1 MSVRD
6 IIGRPERGVFAKI
19 AGDVE
24 SALVRRRRSGE
35 RGSAAGQSLARG
47 DGWSVDDVIC
57 TSGPS
62 DRSFEE
68 RHTRVSIAIVAA
80 GTFQYRSPTG
90 RALMTP
96 GSILLGSAGQ
106 CFECGHE
113 HAAGD
118 RCIAFNYSPEYF
130 ARVAVDAGAGDVAYR
145 FPTPHLPPL
154 RDSAT
159 IVARSSAALL
169 TPAAKVSWEEI
180 ALRLA
185 AHVARLTSR
194 RRVTAREVPA
204 RVLARVTEVVRS
216 VERSPS
222 ESVSLNQLARVADL
236 SPYHFLRTFERV
248 TGLTPHQY
256 VRRARLREAA
266 MRLSLGR
273 SKVIDVAYESGFR
286 DVANFNRAFRV
297 EFDVSP
303 RRFRAANV
311 GNETSQRQRDSR

>member
-1 MSVRD
+1 MRD
-6 IIGRPERGVFAKI
+6 IIGRPEARVFAKI
-19 AGDVE
+19 AGDVD
-24 SALVRRRRSGE
+24 SALARRRRFGE
-35 RGSAAGQSLARG
+35 RGSAAGRSLARG
-47 DGWSVDDVIC
+47 EGWSVDDVIC
-57 TSGPS
+57 TSGPA
-62 DRSFEE
+62 DRPFEE
-68 RHTRVSIAIVAA
+68 RHSRVSIAIVAA
-80 GTFQYRSPTG
+80 GTFQYRSSSG

-130 ARVAVDAGAGDVAYR
+130 ERVAVDAGAGDVAVR
-145 FPTPHLPPL
+145 FATPHLPAL
-154 RDSAT
+154 RESAS
-159 IVARSSAALL
+159 IVARSCAALL
-169 TPAAKVSWEEI
+169 RPAADVSWEEI
-180 ALRLA
+180 ALRFT

-194 RRVTAREVPA
+194 RRAAPREVPA
-204 RVLARVTEVVRS
+204 RLLARVSEVVRCI
-216 VERSPS
+216 ERSPA
-222 ESVSLNQLARVADL
+222 EPLSLNELARVAGS

-273 SKVIDVAYESGFR
+273 SKVIDVAYASGFR
-286 DVANFNRAFRV
+286 DVANFNRAFRT

-303 RRFRAANV
+303 RKYR
-311 GNETSQRQRDSR
+311 GG

>member
-6 IIGRPERGVFAKI
+6 IIGRPETRVFAKI
-19 AGDVE
+19 AGDVH
-24 SALVRRRRSGE
+24 SALARRRRFGE
-35 RGSAAGQSLARG
+35 RGSAAGRSLARG
-47 DGWSVDDVIC
+47 EGWSVDDVIC
-57 TSGPS
+57 TAGPA
-62 DRSFEE
+62 DLPFEE
-68 RHTRVSIAIVAA
+68 RHTRVSLAIVAA
-80 GTFQYRSPTG
+80 GTFQYRSTTG

-118 RCIAFNYSPEYF
+118 RCIAFNYAPEYF
-130 ARVAVDAGAGDVAYR
+130 ERVAVDAGVADVAAR
-145 FPTPHLPPL
+145 FTTSHLPAL
-154 RDSAT
+154 RESAG
-159 IVARSSAALL
+159 IVARSCAALL
-169 TPAAKVSWEEI
+169 TPAADVSWEEI
-180 ALRLA
+180 ALRFA

-204 RVLARVTEVVRS
+204 GVLARVTEVVRS
-216 VERSPS
+216 VERSPT
-222 ESVSLNQLARVADL
+222 ESLSLNHLARIAGL

-256 VRRARLREAA
+256 VRRARLRDAA
-266 MRLSLGR
+266 MRLSLGQ

-286 DVANFNRAFRV
+286 DVANFNRAFRA

-303 RRFRAANV
+303 RKYRA
-311 GNETSQRQRDSR
+311 S